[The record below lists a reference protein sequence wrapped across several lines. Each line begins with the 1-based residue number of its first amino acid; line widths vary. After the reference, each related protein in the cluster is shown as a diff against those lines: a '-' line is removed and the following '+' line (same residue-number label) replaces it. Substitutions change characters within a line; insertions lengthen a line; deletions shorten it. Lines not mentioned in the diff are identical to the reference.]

1 LTVPRFVDCVK
12 ENRKSMLSQADLNN
26 EFHKGVIY
34 ACEYFRDELG
44 IEDAMETDIA
54 HDALNMVTID
64 E

>member
-1 LTVPRFVDCVK
+1 LTVPRFVESVK
-12 ENRKSMLSQADLNN
+12 ESKRCIMSQADLNN
-26 EFHKGVIY
+26 EFYKGVIY

-54 HDALNMVTID
+54 HDAVNMVIID